1 MSGEWRLLDVSYDS
15 VYRNLALEEA
25 LISCYELDGE
35 NPKIRL
41 WSNPP
46 SIVVGR
52 FQDVRLEADV
62 SLCAKN
68 GIKIARRFTG
78 GGTVYHDQGNLNFT
92 LISREPVVNLQD
104 VQQRN
109 ISILKDTIRRLGIES
124 TITPP
129 NSISVDGRKIS
140 GASAAVRHKC
150 ILWHA
155 SLLVSTDLEIIRQV
169 LSPSRENFPSTR
181 VRSRWQP
188 VTNLQTLLSRTVE
201 MSEVKGQ
208 IINTIENMFDIR
220 LRRSQVSSNE
230 ESLTDHLHH
239 LKYSTAEW
247 NNEGI
252 VI

>member
-1 MSGEWRLLDVSYDS
+1 MR
-15 VYRNLALEEA
+15 
-25 LISCYELDGE
+25 
-35 NPKIRL
+35 
-41 WSNPP
+41 
-46 SIVVGR
+46 
-52 FQDVRLEADV
+52 
-62 SLCAKN
+62 KN

>member
-25 LISCYELDGE
+25 LISCHESNGE
-35 NPKIRL
+35 APKIRL

-52 FQDVRLEADV
+52 FQDVRQEADV
-62 SLCAKN
+62 PLCMKN

-92 LISREPVVNLQD
+92 LISREPVVNLQNI
-104 VQQRN
+104 QHRN

-124 TITPP
+124 TLTSP
-129 NSISVDGRKIS
+129 NSISVENRKIS
-140 GASAAVRHKC
+140 GASAAVRHNC
-150 ILWHA
+150 VLWHA
-155 SLLVSTDLEIIRQV
+155 SLLVSTDLKLISQV
-169 LSPSRENFPSTR
+169 LSPSRENFTSTR

-188 VTNLQTLLSRTVE
+188 VTSLQTLLSRTVE
-201 MSEVKGQ
+201 MNEVKGQ

-220 LRRSQVSSNE
+220 LRRSQLSSNE
-230 ESLTDHLHH
+230 ERLTARLHH

-252 VI
+252 VM